1 MLVELATL
9 KDYLGFSGVTSED
22 TPLNICLRT
31 ADGFMRNYCNRNFE
45 ETTYNT
51 PLTPVD
57 ICTILVPEIPL
68 TAIVGMTAFQHISD
82 LVGQPVSLEYVKF
95 FRSGKIYSSE
105 GFFCPFMN
113 SVQVIYTAGFTEE
126 DSEWNTLQWL
136 QLEIASELYRGRGL
150 LNMATFQSGG
160 AQWQRMSNTE
170 TTQSG
175 EITSMLSPEIVLMLN
190 MFSIRGPRIDY

>member
-1 MLVELATL
+1 MLADLDTL
-9 KDYLGFSGVTSED
+9 KGYLGLSGVASED
-22 TPLNICLRT
+22 TPLNICLLT

-51 PLTPVD
+51 SLTPVD

-68 TAIVGMTAFQHISD
+68 TTVVGMTAFQSMSD
-82 LVGQPVSLEYVKF
+82 TLGYPCFIEYVKWT
-95 FRSGKIYSSE
+95 RSGKIVSTE
-105 GFFCPFMN
+105 GVFCTFMN
-113 SVQVIYTAGFTEE
+113 SVQVIYTAGYTEE
-126 DSEWNTLQWL
+126 DPEWNTLKWL

-150 LNMATFQSGG
+150 MNMATFQSGG

-175 EITSMLSPEIVLMLN
+175 EITSMLSPEIILMLN